1 MPSETQNVSVAYC
14 TTFGNPAVCFEKQI
28 RGFPSLPRDRFGFNI
43 VMSTCI
49 LYQKIPEA
57 KLKPKRKAPNHPT
70 GIDAPQYPSCYE
82 VPLRTNES

>member
-1 MPSETQNVSVAYC
+1 MPSETQSVSVTYC

-43 VMSTCI
+43 VMSTSL
-49 LYQKIPEA
+49 LYQKTPEA
-57 KLKPKRKAPNHPT
+57 KLKAPNHPT
-70 GIDAPQYPSCYE
+70 GIDPPQYSSNYE